1 MSSTISSDSTGSS
14 LQGESS
20 IRNQPKVSNQGKY
33 CNKRVK
39 FTKTS
44 TTTSA
49 ISAPV
54 PSNPNLNLAALE
66 ALQRSSAIEVIYPKG
81 VKGNKVSSTS
91 LPLTHTEK

>member
-1 MSSTISSDSTGSS
+1 MSSTISSDSTSS
-14 LQGESS
+14 LLQGESS
-20 IRNQPKVSNQGKY
+20 LRKQPKVSNQGKR
-33 CNKRVK
+33 CDERFK

-44 TTTSA
+44 TSTSA

-81 VKGNKVSSTS
+81 VKGNKVSSTP
-91 LPLTHTEK
+91 LPSTTTEK

>member
-20 IRNQPKVSNQGKY
+20 LWKQPKVSNQGKH
-33 CNKRVK
+33 CDKRVK

-49 ISAPV
+49 TSAPV

-66 ALQRSSAIEVIYPKG
+66 ALQRSGAIEVIYPKG
-81 VKGNKVSSTS
+81 VKGNKVSSTP
-91 LPLTHTEK
+91 LPSTTTEK